1 MGVNMPAR
9 TVVFD
14 SIRKHD
20 GTGFRNLLPG
30 LMLAVSSTLSSKAT
44 IDHALSSPED
54 ELQNTC
60 ILMSLSCFELYFQVS
75 TFRWR
80 AEPAGGAW
88 TPQAPSSFCVR
99 PEFTRWQIC
108 TSWCWW
114 GFKISFRGV
123 LKSHSTFSPVF
134 FVFFACV
141 TKKVCWV
148 ILSSFN
154 CTAEWVILAH
164 FPSAAVWRP
173 VVLFQCCLQQKYF
186 SFICHSYLQCLH
198 LQMLFGFE

>member
-1 MGVNMPAR
+1 MRVKSSPPSSPRCCLPRRHLRWEWTCPPGPWCSTASGN
-9 TVVFD
+9 T
-14 SIRKHD
+14 
-20 GTGFRNLLPG
+20 TGPVLEICCQVWCSP
-30 LMLAVSSTLSSKAT
+30 SLSSKAT
-44 IDHALSSPED
+44 IDYALSSPED

-123 LKSHSTFSPVF
+123 LKSHSMCFFFSWSPVYL
-134 FVFFACV
+134 ACV

-164 FPSAAVWRP
+164 FPSAGVWRP
-173 VVLFQCCLQQKYF
+173 VVLFQCCLQ
-186 SFICHSYLQCLH
+186 
-198 LQMLFGFE
+198 